1 MTGPPRESRLREALS
16 AAGVVASYASGLGTV
31 VLALFIFGVRPDNF
45 AAWLVSPVGLFL
57 IGSALAVWFW
67 RYRKGRR

>member
-1 MTGPPRESRLREALS
+1 M
-16 AAGVVASYASGLGTV
+16 VASYASGLGTV